1 MFLRAMSEAAREARF
16 HDQIANWLVEY
27 GNENGYRAWS
37 GNKEPLD
44 ARSGRLRFE
53 YRPDAIWERGGN
65 RVAFEVALNDGH
77 RAIAGEII
85 LANFA
90 KCTKFFAIAIPY
102 DRTKEELEDMVR
114 MVAESVETHRLKHG
128 ATFIAITPQTVEN
141 NRIEEAKEMI
151 RDTVIGAGW
160 IKREKLGEV
169 QYWITP
175 VRGDERDSAEN
186 VIRTLVKENGI
197 YALGEGTP
205 GRASIR
211 PGDWIS
217 FYASGSGVVA
227 HAKVSTKPERKPHP
241 KVRDS
246 EKYQW
251 TFEVTDAR
259 LYLDKPIGVDALM
272 RQRLDAF
279 SKIDPARPWGWFVL
293 TTRALTKNDFM
304 LLTGQSGRPKQ

>member
-1 MFLRAMSEAAREARF
+1 MREEAREARF

-44 ARSGRLRFE
+44 ARSGRLRYE

-77 RAIAGEII
+77 RAIAGEIT

-90 KCTKFFAIAIPY
+90 RCTKIFVIALPF

-114 MVAESVETHRLKHG
+114 MVAESVEAHRLKYG
-128 ATFIAITPQTVEN
+128 ATLIAITPQVVEN
-141 NRIEEAKEMI
+141 NRIEEAKETI
-151 RDTVIGAGW
+151 QDVLVGADW
-160 IKREKLGEV
+160 IKREKLGEI

-175 VRGDERDSAEN
+175 VRRDERSTAEN

-197 YALGEGTP
+197 YAFGENTP
-205 GRASIR
+205 GRASVK
-211 PGDWIS
+211 PGDWIC

-227 HAKVSTKPERKPHP
+227 HAKVSSKPERKPHP

-246 EKYQW
+246 ERHPW
-251 TFEVTDAR
+251 TFEVSDVD
-259 LYLDKPIGVDALM
+259 LYLDKPIGIDASM

-279 SKIDPARPWGWFVL
+279 SKIDPTRPWGWFVV
-293 TTRALTKNDFM
+293 TTRALTKNDFV